1 MDIVLSV
8 ILLLLLIVIRF
19 RVRSLMHIFAD
30 SKLLSWQDLQFIT
43 KSSSVFLLDGPEFR
57 SSLYQDVPRK
67 EEPLNIVIFVGG
79 ETVQPTGSAAQ
90 DWLLPAV
97 RVRLQGCRLS
107 SPQVL
112 LPPRHHKIQCS
123 YMLRIQSKFWSG
135 PVLVF
140 KYLYCYPPFDWNC

>member
-1 MDIVLSV
+1 MVKNANGHSTFSYFVTIVNCYSV
-8 ILLLLLIVIRF
+8 PSQVAYAYFFLFEIV
-19 RVRSLMHIFAD
+19 VLTGSANN
-30 SKLLSWQDLQFIT
+30 T
-43 KSSSVFLLDGPEFR
+43 KSSSFFLLDGPEFR

-67 EEPLNIVIFVGG
+67 KEPLNIVIFVGG

-112 LPPRHHKIQCS
+112 LPPHHHKIQCS
-123 YMLRIQSKFWSG
+123 YM
-135 PVLVF
+135 
-140 KYLYCYPPFDWNC
+140 